1 MKYRVLRT
9 HTGRLYVVQV
19 SKEEIRQKRQLWICV
34 HATCALFFLSCCI
47 AAGII

>member
-1 MKYRVLRT
+1 MKYRVLKT
-9 HTGRLYVVQV
+9 HTGKLYVVR
-19 SKEEIRQKRQLWICV
+19 KTDDEIRQKRQLWICV

>member
-9 HTGRLYVVQV
+9 HTGKLYVVRK
-19 SKEEIRQKRQLWICV
+19 SDDEIRQNRQLWICV
-34 HATCALFFLSCCI
+34 HATCICFLIGCCL